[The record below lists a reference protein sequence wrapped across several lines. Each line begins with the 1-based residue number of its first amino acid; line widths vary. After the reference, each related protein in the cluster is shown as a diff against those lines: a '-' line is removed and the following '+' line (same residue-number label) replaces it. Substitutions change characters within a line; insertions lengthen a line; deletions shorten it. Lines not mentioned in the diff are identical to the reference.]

1 MNRVHC
7 NWRNPYYINKLIVT
21 QRFICGRKSHSN
33 WSDLFCKFDM
43 PCVNRTVFIFDG
55 NQVNPAVEVRHVERR
70 SLIGENHHFRKIGSI
85 AGDRNECPV
94 AILRRVKRNG
104 VAIRRKHRINRRHD
118 AARTLN
124 RHFLFQI
131 NGRGFRS
138 FPICI
143 RFKANSG
150 SDAAQHK

>member
-1 MNRVHC
+1 MLYFNSTNGFH
-7 NWRNPYYINKLIVT
+7 NHNFKGKSKKL
-21 QRFICGRKSHSN
+21 FGKL
-33 WSDLFCKFDM
+33 DLSG
-43 PCVNRTVFIFDG
+43 VNRTVFIFDG
-55 NQVNPAVEVRHVERR
+55 NQINPAVEVRHVECRN
-70 SLIGENHHFRKIGSI
+70 LIPEIHHFRKIGSI

-94 AILRRVKRNG
+94 AILRRVERNG

-118 AARTLN
+118 AARTFD

>member
-1 MNRVHC
+1 MFHNH
-7 NWRNPYYINKLIVT
+7 NFKGKSKKL
-21 QRFICGRKSHSN
+21 FGKL
-33 WSDLFCKFDM
+33 DLSG
-43 PCVNRTVFIFDG
+43 VNRTVFIFDG

-70 SLIGENHHFRKIGSI
+70 SLVGEIHHFRAASSFIRR
-85 AGDRNECPV
+85 APV
-94 AILRRVKRNG
+94 AILRRVERNG

-118 AARTLN
+118 AARTFN

-131 NGRGFRS
+131 NGRDFRP

>member
-1 MNRVHC
+1 
-7 NWRNPYYINKLIVT
+7 
-21 QRFICGRKSHSN
+21 
-33 WSDLFCKFDM
+33 M

-55 NQVNPAVEVRHVERR
+55 NQINPAVEIRHVECR
-70 SLIGENHHFRKIGSI
+70 SLIGEIHHFRKIGSI

-94 AILRRVKRNG
+94 AILRRVERNG

-118 AARTLN
+118 AARTFD